1 MIKEVETTKDLL
13 KNVTDSEVLDTMYD
27 NLLKIEIYK
36 KYPIDK
42 QLAVLHRD
50 KTDPRRVEYEEYI
63 AKCKKAITALLA
75 K

>member
-63 AKCKKAITALLA
+63 LECKEKVAELL
-75 K
+75 KK